1 MKLYQITLFIINEFI
16 WYYNEYLQ
24 FNKYIIQ
31 LYIINNSIYDS
42 QNNNYFKLKTSVIVK
57 CYDINDIIII
67 ERNDLIRVII
77 QVTIMSYTT
86 DTTILCLSFQSP

>member
-1 MKLYQITLFIINEFI
+1 M
-16 WYYNEYLQ
+16 
-24 FNKYIIQ
+24 Q

-42 QNNNYFKLKTSVIVK
+42 QNNNYFKLKTSVIVN
-57 CYDINDIIII
+57 CYDTNDIINI
-67 ERNDLIRVII
+67 ERNDLMRVII

>member
-1 MKLYQITLFIINEFI
+1 M
-16 WYYNEYLQ
+16 
-24 FNKYIIQ
+24 Q

-42 QNNNYFKLKTSVIVK
+42 RNNNYFKLKTSLIVN
-57 CYDINDIIII
+57 CYDTNDIINI
-67 ERNDLIRVII
+67 ERNDLMRVII